1 MGLIALKDG
10 SDSMD
15 PREGCHYNQDKEP
28 LFILNKE
35 RTLRVWKELREK
47 KNDIIKVRS

>member
-15 PREGCHYNQDKEP
+15 PRECAIKMKTKGHY
-28 LFILNKE
+28 L
-35 RTLRVWKELREK
+35 
-47 KNDIIKVRS
+47 